1 MLFRIITSI
10 IIGFFRKFIQVRAF
24 TAYTSKKS
32 PMSGDIGRV
41 WWLPQPP
48 HHTEGVEYIEFLC
61 KKHANETPCVSL
73 TV

>member
-1 MLFRIITSI
+1 FIPYNHHYYNPLFQEVHSGESVHRVHI
-10 IIGFFRKFIQVRAF
+10 
-24 TAYTSKKS
+24 KKS